1 MKPSNVRIAITT
13 MVIIVALAFI
23 VRQFTQQSISGG
35 AAVGRLFLITGALTK
50 LIALGVAALFA
61 WRVAAG
67 VAREGSA
74 RTGWLLLAC
83 GLTALAIGQALLT
96 WYQVVRNI
104 SPFPSVADIAFV
116 LGYPLLIGSMIAFL
130 RAYAAS
136 GFPMQNLPI
145 LAVIASIAAIVI
157 AVPLL
162 TPIVRSSGTTLEKA
176 LNIAYPALDLI
187 LTVPAVLLLRSTSRF
202 RGGAVWKIWA
212 ALLAGMLLTAAGDIA
227 FAFLSVLGQTHLD
240 PAVHALYIL
249 AYGALAAGVLYQSEL
264 MNA

>member
-13 MVIIVALAFI
+13 MVIVVALGFMA
-23 VRQFTQQSISGG
+23 RQFAQQSIGG
-35 AAVGRLFLITGALTK
+35 DAATERLFLITGALTK
-50 LIALGVAALFA
+50 LIALGVAALSA

-83 GLTALAIGQALLT
+83 GLTALALGQAVLT
-96 WYQVVRNI
+96 RYQVVRNI
-104 SPFPSVADIAFV
+104 SPFPSAADILFV
-116 LGYPLLIGSMIAFL
+116 LAYPLLIGSMIAFL
-130 RAYAAS
+130 RSYAAS
-136 GFPMQNLPI
+136 GFPTRDLPI
-145 LAVIASIAAIVI
+145 LAVIAAIAAIVI

-162 TPIVRSSGTTLEKA
+162 APIVRSSGTTLDKA

-202 RGGAVWKIWA
+202 RGGAVWKVWA
-212 ALLAGMLLTAAGDIA
+212 ALLAGILLTAAGDIA
-227 FAFLSVLGQTHLD
+227 FAFLTVLGQTHLD

-264 MNA
+264 MQA